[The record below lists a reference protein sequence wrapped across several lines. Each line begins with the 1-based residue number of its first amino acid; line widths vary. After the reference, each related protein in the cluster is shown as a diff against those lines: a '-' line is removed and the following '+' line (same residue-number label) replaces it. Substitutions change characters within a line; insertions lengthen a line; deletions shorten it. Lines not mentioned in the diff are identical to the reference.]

1 MDLIAG
7 FLELLAKIIVGQKS
21 RWGWALHIF
30 ASIMWTVIAFRTQIY
45 GLLIIT
51 VPAMFINSYYFL
63 KWRKNGNTETD

>member
-1 MDLIAG
+1 MNNMDLIAG

-30 ASIMWTVIAFRTQIY
+30 AGILWTVIAFRTQIY

-51 VPAMFINSYYFL
+51 APAMFINSYYFL
-63 KWRKNGNTETD
+63 KWRKNHD